1 LRICRIAL
9 LYHFFV
15 KLIRRLPARRSQS
28 LQLGERRTLNIQSF
42 ELPLFETQFQQP
54 QPDKTLHLLPSP
66 SNSSAR
72 PPKSSNLI
80 FLQLFIDT
88 LKDLTIGQIFPIL
101 LI

>member
-1 LRICRIAL
+1 MKSRLHLC
-9 LYHFFV
+9 F
-15 KLIRRLPARRSQS
+15 IRARPIFYFTKPNPDKR
-28 LQLGERRTLNIQSF
+28 GLNIQSF
-42 ELPLFETQFQQP
+42 ELPLFETQFRKP

-72 PPKSSNLI
+72 PPKSSNPI

-101 LI
+101 FI